1 MDSFKNFCNFFRNNP
16 DEYDG
21 LMAEKDVMNQVYGMK
36 FKSKEFLAMFYINAL
51 INDKVPVKYIV
62 KKLPTE
68 YIPLLKKTLKVRLN
82 PKRIVVEWS
91 KFILCY
97 SDILKLLMYFKQLDN
112 LLDIKIKNSIKE

>member
-97 SDILKLLMYFKQLDN
+97 SDIVKHNKIN
-112 LLDIKIKNSIKE
+112 KIKDNIYPQRNVVQY